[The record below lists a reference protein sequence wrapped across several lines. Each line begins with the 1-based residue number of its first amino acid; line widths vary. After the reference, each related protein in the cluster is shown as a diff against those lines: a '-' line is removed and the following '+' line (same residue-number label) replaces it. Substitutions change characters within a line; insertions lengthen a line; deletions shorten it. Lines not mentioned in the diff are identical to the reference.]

1 MSSSKSCK
9 LRIMLVL
16 GVETSCDETALAL
29 YDSVDGLL
37 GDAVHS
43 QADLHAEYG
52 GVVPE
57 LASRDHLEKLV
68 PVLETVLAR
77 GQRTLSEIDAVA
89 YTGGPGLAG
98 ALIVGAG
105 FARGLAWALK
115 IPSLAV
121 NHLEGH
127 LFAPYLESDR
137 LQPPFLSLLVS
148 GGHSQFIMVD
158 RLGSYSIIGESLDDA
173 VGEAFDKVAKMLGLS
188 YPGGPAVEQLALLGH
203 PDKYHFPR
211 PMTDRPGLDLSFSG
225 LKTSVMNTISGLSL
239 CEQEK
244 ADVALEFSRAVIETL
259 VIKSKRAIR
268 FTKAKR
274 LVVSGGVSANIA
286 LRQALSATSEEMGC
300 EVFFPSLAYATD
312 NGAMIAFAG
321 CQRLLR
327 GESDGSEINI
337 RPRWSLAEV
346 RVSE

>member
-1 MSSSKSCK
+1 
-9 LRIMLVL
+9 MLVL

-29 YDSVDGLL
+29 YDSVEGLL

-43 QADLHAEYG
+43 QVNLHAKYG

-57 LASRDHLEKLV
+57 LASRDHLRKLV
-68 PVLETVLAR
+68 PVLDIVLAR
-77 GQRTLSEIDAVA
+77 GRRTLAEIDAVA

-105 FARGLAWALK
+105 FARGLAWALQ

-127 LFAPYLESDR
+127 LFAPYLESGR
-137 LQPPFLSLLVS
+137 LQTPFLSLLVS
-148 GGHSQFIMVD
+148 GGHSQFIMVE
-158 RLGSYSIIGESLDDA
+158 RFGSYSIIGQSLDDA
-173 VGEAFDKVAKMLGLS
+173 VGESFDKVAKMLGLS
-188 YPGGPAVEQLALLGH
+188 YPGGPAVEQLALLGK
-203 PDKYHFPR
+203 PDKYRFPR

-225 LKTSVMNTISGLSL
+225 LKTSVMNTVSGLSL

-259 VIKSKRAIR
+259 VIKSKRAIKFTNVRR
-268 FTKAKR
+268 F
-274 LVVSGGVSANIA
+274 VVSGGVSANLA
-286 LRQALSATSEEMGC
+286 LRQALSDVSKEMGC

-327 GESDGSEINI
+327 GERDGPELNI
-337 RPRWSLAEV
+337 RPRWSLVEISQ
-346 RVSE
+346 SE